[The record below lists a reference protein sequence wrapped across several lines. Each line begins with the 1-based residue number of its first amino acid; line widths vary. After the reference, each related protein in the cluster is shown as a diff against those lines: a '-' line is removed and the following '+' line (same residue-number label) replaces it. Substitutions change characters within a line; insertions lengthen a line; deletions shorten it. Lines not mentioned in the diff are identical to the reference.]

1 MILMLYAY
9 CLLWTW
15 CCYMWVECDNMCIEL
30 CHEVKHEMPR
40 WMLGHIPWYDE
51 MDDEYG
57 YVMHVKWMVGYAMLD
72 QW

>member
-1 MILMLYAY
+1 
-9 CLLWTW
+9 
-15 CCYMWVECDNMCIEL
+15 MCIEL